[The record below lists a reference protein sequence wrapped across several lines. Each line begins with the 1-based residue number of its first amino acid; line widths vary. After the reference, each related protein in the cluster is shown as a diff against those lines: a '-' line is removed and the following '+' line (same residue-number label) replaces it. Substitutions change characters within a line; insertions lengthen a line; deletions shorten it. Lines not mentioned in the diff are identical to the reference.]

1 MTLATTEVDAHLVE
15 ADDGRAE
22 PARVW
27 PSVARVVGEARP
39 YRDRFPLPWPAGQ
52 DALAPR

>member
-1 MTLATTEVDAHLVE
+1 MTLTTTEVDAHLVE
-15 ADDGRAE
+15 ADEGRAE

-27 PSVARVVGEARP
+27 PSVARVVEEARP
-39 YRDRFPLPWPAGQ
+39 YRDLFPLPWPAGQ